1 MQGFFF
7 FFFFTDSRLKELR
20 FDSSSFSAEGTLI
33 SASIAPRWGRGG
45 GAGTVKDADVCSFAY
60 DLMT

>member
-1 MQGFFF
+1 MQGFFFF

-33 SASIAPRWGRGG
+33 SASIAPRWGGG
-45 GAGTVKDADVCSFAY
+45 TGTVKDADVCSFAY